1 MKDLPPHFLREKE
14 KEVVFHIPGAFPT
27 PMVAELMQAYFP
39 EYKTILIRCAETF
52 YRMRESARVWLLIG
66 KNQMEQ
72 SGRKSSSNSKG
83 LSLFMTSNCWMKEQ
97 QP

>member
-27 PMVAELMQAYFP
+27 PMVDELMQEYFP
-39 EYKTILIRCAETF
+39 EYKTVLIRCAETF
-52 YRMRESARVWLLIG
+52 YRMRECARLWLLIG

-72 SGRKSSSNSKG
+72 SGGKSSSNSKG
-83 LSLFMTSNCWMKEQ
+83 LSLLMTSNCWMKEQ